1 MWWLFTYSP
10 FDRML
15 DNVIIQEGDFTDD
28 YFNKNEWWKD
38 LPEVVGS
45 GPAIQSSGSNT
56 KAIDYEQALLQAED
70 ESDAAAAIAA
80 RKELNMD
87 ENEFDENRQM
97 MSETPSGPASPFTPS
112 MSATPTR
119 QTSVC
124 NDTEAEAEEEEE
136 DHDVVMEEAAP
147 SDLPTSAP
155 VQQEEE
161 EQEDDGDG
169 DDDDDDDYNMQL
181 NVGHVDQYM
190 LQFWEREMVG
200 TNLGFGGF
208 PDE

>member
-1 MWWLFTYSP
+1 
-10 FDRML
+10 ML

-45 GPAIQSSGSNT
+45 GAAIQSSST

-80 RKELNMD
+80 GKELNMD

-97 MSETPSGPASPFTPS
+97 MSDTPSGPASPFTPT

-124 NDTEAEAEEEEE
+124 NDTEAEVEEEEE
-136 DHDVVMEEAAP
+136 DQDIVMEEAAP
-147 SDLPTSAP
+147 SDLPQP
-155 VQQEEE
+155 QPEQQEEE
-161 EQEDDGDG
+161 KGQEDDG
-169 DDDDDDDYNMQL
+169 DDDDDDSMQL

>member
-1 MWWLFTYSP
+1 
-10 FDRML
+10 ML

-45 GPAIQSSGSNT
+45 GSAIQSSSST

-97 MSETPSGPASPFTPS
+97 MSDTPSAPASPFTPTP
-112 MSATPTR
+112 SATPTR
-119 QTSVC
+119 QASVC
-124 NDTEAEAEEEEE
+124 NETEAEAEEEDDDDEE
-136 DHDVVMEEAAP
+136 GQDVVMEEAAP

-155 VQQEEE
+155 VQQEEVE
-161 EQEDDGDG
+161 GQDDDA
-169 DDDDDDDYNMQL
+169 DDDDDDDDMQL

>member
-1 MWWLFTYSP
+1 
-10 FDRML
+10 ML

-45 GPAIQSSGSNT
+45 GPAIASNNIE
-56 KAIDYEQALLQAED
+56 KPIDYEQALLQAED

-87 ENEFDENRQM
+87 ENEFDENRQI
-97 MSETPSGPASPFTPS
+97 MSDTPSGPASPFTPN
-112 MSATPTR
+112 MSSTPTR
-119 QTSVC
+119 QVSIC
-124 NDTEAEAEEEEE
+124 NDTEGENDDEEQDVVVEAEVEINDELNVEQQ
-136 DHDVVMEEAAP
+136 P
-147 SDLPTSAP
+147 QSDQDEQQQQ
-155 VQQEEE
+155 QQEE
-161 EQEDDGDG
+161 
-169 DDDDDDDYNMQL
+169 DDDDENMQL

>member
-1 MWWLFTYSP
+1 M
-10 FDRML
+10 
-15 DNVIIQEGDFTDD
+15 IIQEGDFTDD

-45 GPAIQSSGSNT
+45 GAGIQSSST

-80 RKELNMD
+80 GKELNMD

-97 MSETPSGPASPFTPS
+97 MSDTPSGPASPFTPT

-136 DHDVVMEEAAP
+136 DQDIVMEEAAP
-147 SDLPTSAP
+147 SDLPQP
-155 VQQEEE
+155 QPEQQEEE
-161 EQEDDGDG
+161 KGQEDDG
-169 DDDDDDDYNMQL
+169 DDDDDDSMQL

>member
-1 MWWLFTYSP
+1 
-10 FDRML
+10 ML

-45 GPAIQSSGSNT
+45 GPTIASNNT
-56 KAIDYEQALLQAED
+56 GKLIDYEQALLQAED

-87 ENEFDENRQM
+87 ENEFDENRQI
-97 MSETPSGPASPFTPS
+97 MSDTPSGPASPFTPTIGS
-112 MSATPTR
+112 TPTR
-119 QTSVC
+119 QVSVC
-124 NDTEAEAEEEEE
+124 NDTEGEDGDDDEEHDVIAEEEADVDEE
-136 DHDVVMEEAAP
+136 LNVEQQP
-147 SDLPTSAP
+147 QSDQDEQQQQ
-155 VQQEEE
+155 QQEEE
-161 EQEDDGDG
+161 DDE
-169 DDDDDDDYNMQL
+169 NMQL
-181 NVGHVDQYM
+181 DVGHVDQYM